1 MTMEASA
8 EVLATETGEILVQV
22 SHPEATP
29 DNSEALELAELH
41 AETAIEIET
50 IHAETE
56 RHRIDTQTEGN
67 ELWKTEMT
75 DLKEQV
81 QALGE
86 AVSAT
91 AAVLESLLPQSTPEA
106 SPEAEAVEI
115 VEPVTMTGAGE
126 AEATE
131 ELNSTE
137 TEALNESREE
147 SREAETVVIA
157 GHRHRVRMI

>member
-1 MTMEASA
+1 MTTEASA

-22 SHPEATP
+22 SHPEATS
-29 DNSEALELAELH
+29 DNSKALEMAELH

-56 RHRIDTQTEGN
+56 RHRIDTKTEGN
-67 ELWKTEMT
+67 ELWKTEMM

-91 AAVLESLLPQSTPEA
+91 AAVLESLLPPSTPEA
-106 SPEAEAVEI
+106 SQEVEAVEI
-115 VEPVTMTGAGE
+115 VEPLTMMG
-126 AEATE
+126 AEAKQAAT

-137 TEALNESREE
+137 TEALEKSRDESPDPTL
-147 SREAETVVIA
+147 AIIA
-157 GHRHRVRMI
+157 GQRHRVRMI